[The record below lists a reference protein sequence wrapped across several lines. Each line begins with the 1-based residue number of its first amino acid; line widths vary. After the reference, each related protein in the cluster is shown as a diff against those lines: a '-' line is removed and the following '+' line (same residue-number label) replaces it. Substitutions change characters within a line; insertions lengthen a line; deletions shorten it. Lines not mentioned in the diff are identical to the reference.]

1 MLFGTLGSGARVRQT
16 LQAWL
21 ALNPSDAPIRAT
33 LAHWQAQDGSWDEA
47 YRSLEL
53 CLAEPPQLASSWFN
67 FGFVCERLERT
78 AEAEQAFRRAVE
90 LDPSLDRAWYGL
102 ALSLI
107 AQDRLAEAV
116 PALDVNTRLQPM
128 SPHGWYQLARVHT
141 DLGALDDARRII
153 QRLQQF
159 EPKIA
164 AQLEHETG
172 LSLALGRPVSLTQ
185 SALPSDPPHVLP

>member
-21 ALNPSDAPIRAT
+21 AISPSDASMWAT
-33 LAHWQAQDGSWDEA
+33 LAHWQAQDGLWDEA
-47 YRSLEL
+47 YRSLKL
-53 CLAEPPQLASSWFN
+53 CLAQPPPLASSWFN

-78 AEAEQAFRRAVE
+78 AEAEHAFRRAVE

-107 AQDRLAEAV
+107 AQERLAEAV
-116 PALDVNTRLQPM
+116 PALEANTRLQPM

-141 DLGALDDARRII
+141 DLGALDDAHRII
-153 QRLQQF
+153 HRLHQF

-172 LSLALGRPVSLTQ
+172 LSGTLGRPAPLPQ
-185 SALPSDPPHVLP
+185 SAGQSDLPPVLP